1 MLIEVGSRR
10 YKELFGF
17 RDFVNQPFESRLPP
31 HKMLVEALADPSKS
45 IDAIDSI
52 LADARPE
59 GILNAA
65 GLQDLQLGVQVLV
78 HGRIA
83 ASRLG
88 GALSLAGN
96 GMLTS
101 MTDGLVDVMKQV
113 KIPSRA
119 SNEDIQRFLADA
131 AFAIGMKALG
141 ALGPIG
147 KIAAAIVGFARGII
161 QLVKQRKELA
171 GMEESRRRALAY
183 AKLPPLQE
191 PDTNV
196 DAWYVDAV
204 MRPMMETGS
213 WTPIFSPRFDSD
225 EWKVIRRNGG
235 MAMAPGRDV
244 AGVDDFGE
252 PQKAFKTAGGVG
264 FMPGL
269 DQITSV
275 IQVAK
280 DPEEV
285 AAWSGSGRW
294 PIRPEM
300 VTDVGKFFVNTGR
313 LAAIAW
319 SWVTEVDASPD
330 LYKVHVAALHERWR
344 RYCDAGLRF
353 LAENAKDW
361 LENNGKGRILSG
373 SPHFAFGSAI
383 GCAIG
388 VWRCFPK
395 DNGWQ
400 IVMPGVRGDEMKGF
414 AWGRE
419 SLGCVIDPPSMAAFA
434 GDKPCVYTIYDLR
447 IREVLDE
454 ARKRQSYFLRH
465 SLVAAYVRADF
476 DAFQEP
482 KLRRELM
489 AARKMMLGHP
499 DRMLVQL
506 DDVAEDEPGLPGDG
520 KTWKEQLI
528 ASGVKRRPPFLFQ
541 GRRTTGGPQPGTLE
555 PPSKPPPRV
564 LVFDGPIAWGDLA
577 EPGDL
582 GAGNGDATLSP
593 GLRAAAWALGGI
605 LLGGGAYALARHAG
619 KGWR

>member
-196 DAWYVDAV
+196 DAWY
-204 MRPMMETGS
+204 
-213 WTPIFSPRFDSD
+213 
-225 EWKVIRRNGG
+225 
-235 MAMAPGRDV
+235 
-244 AGVDDFGE
+244 
-252 PQKAFKTAGGVG
+252 
-264 FMPGL
+264 
-269 DQITSV
+269 
-275 IQVAK
+275 
-280 DPEEV
+280 
-285 AAWSGSGRW
+285 
-294 PIRPEM
+294 
-300 VTDVGKFFVNTGR
+300 
-313 LAAIAW
+313 
-319 SWVTEVDASPD
+319 
-330 LYKVHVAALHERWR
+330 
-344 RYCDAGLRF
+344 
-353 LAENAKDW
+353 
-361 LENNGKGRILSG
+361 
-373 SPHFAFGSAI
+373 
-383 GCAIG
+383 
-388 VWRCFPK
+388 
-395 DNGWQ
+395 
-400 IVMPGVRGDEMKGF
+400 
-414 AWGRE
+414 
-419 SLGCVIDPPSMAAFA
+419 
-434 GDKPCVYTIYDLR
+434 
-447 IREVLDE
+447 
-454 ARKRQSYFLRH
+454 
-465 SLVAAYVRADF
+465 
-476 DAFQEP
+476 
-482 KLRRELM
+482 
-489 AARKMMLGHP
+489 
-499 DRMLVQL
+499 
-506 DDVAEDEPGLPGDG
+506 
-520 KTWKEQLI
+520 
-528 ASGVKRRPPFLFQ
+528 
-541 GRRTTGGPQPGTLE
+541 
-555 PPSKPPPRV
+555 
-564 LVFDGPIAWGDLA
+564 
-577 EPGDL
+577 
-582 GAGNGDATLSP
+582 
-593 GLRAAAWALGGI
+593 
-605 LLGGGAYALARHAG
+605 
-619 KGWR
+619 